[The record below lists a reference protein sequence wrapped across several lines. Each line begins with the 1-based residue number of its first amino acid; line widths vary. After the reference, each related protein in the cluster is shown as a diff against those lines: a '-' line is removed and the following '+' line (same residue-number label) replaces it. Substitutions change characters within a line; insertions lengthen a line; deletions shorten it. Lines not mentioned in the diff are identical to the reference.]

1 MPRYLV
7 LGDPLVSLDDD
18 QPVIGDGALIVEG
31 STISALGRREELES
45 RGPFDRVLGS
55 DGHLVMPGFINGHFH
70 STAPQAPG
78 LFEYVFERANTRAS
92 RHVIS
97 EDDLRTVVLV
107 SAINAI
113 RGGQTSVVDFSYGVP
128 SLPDFGNHAI
138 LDAYRA
144 VGMRV
149 ALGVVTRDQNIYVH
163 GDNDAFLAS
172 LPADLAAR
180 VRDSTMGYAWPTE
193 AVLDAYRRLH
203 DQWDRY
209 DDRIRVIL
217 APDWTPACS
226 DELYL
231 RNRRLATEY
240 ASGITTHVLET
251 RSEMLFNLRTYG
263 QTAMQRLAR
272 LGVLGPDV
280 SCAHFVWAG
289 DEDIRILVD
298 TGAVAVNNAGSNL
311 RLSTGIA
318 RTRDILEQGG
328 RVAFGTDGIS
338 FSEREDFF
346 QELRLATYLQ
356 RVPGEISRGRLD
368 SLNVLISAA
377 RSGAHAL
384 CQPERVGSLAVGKDA
399 DLLVIRKERIFGP
412 PGKYARTPPLD
423 VLLDRADA
431 TDIDQVMAAGQI
443 LLDSGVIMTVDEG
456 HVRDSYAEAGR
467 NRFWATTDT
476 ADMQR
481 QLAAAVEPYVFAFY
495 AGWDKWQVDCAY
507 AYNMRSA
514 ATGVSDDARHPSPPG

>member
-7 LGDPLVSLDDD
+7 LGDPLVSLADD
-18 QPVIGDGALIVEG
+18 QPVVDDGALIIEG
-31 STISALGRREELES
+31 RTIVALGQREELEG

-55 DGHLVMPGFINGHFH
+55 DGHLVMPGFVNGHFH

-78 LFEYVFERANTRAS
+78 VFEYVFERANTRAS

-97 EDDLRTVVLV
+97 EDDLATVVLI

-113 RGGQTSVVDFSYGVP
+113 RGGQTGVVDFSYGIP
-128 SLPDFGNHAI
+128 SLPDFGNEAI

-144 VGMRV
+144 VGMRA

-163 GDNDAFLAS
+163 GRNDKFLAS
-172 LPADLAAR
+172 LPADLATQ
-180 VRDSTMGYAWPTE
+180 VRDSTMGYAWPTD
-193 AVLDAYRRLH
+193 AVLDAYQRVHAR
-203 DQWDRY
+203 WDRY

-231 RNRRLATEY
+231 RNRQLATEC
-240 ASGITTHVLET
+240 ASGITTHALET

-263 QTAMQRLAR
+263 KTAMRRLAD

-289 DEDIRILVD
+289 DEDIRILAD

-318 RTRDILEQGG
+318 RTRDILERGG
-328 RVAFGTDGIS
+328 HVAFGTDGIS
-338 FSEREDFF
+338 FSEHEDFF
-346 QELRLATYLQ
+346 QELRLAAYLQ
-356 RVPGEISRGRLD
+356 RTPGEIGRGRLD
-368 SLNVLISAA
+368 SLSLLASAA
-377 RSGAHAL
+377 RSGAQAL
-384 CQPERVGSLAVGKDA
+384 CQPERLGSLAVGKDA
-399 DLLVIRKERIFGP
+399 DLLVIRKDRIFYP
-412 PGKYARTPPLD
+412 PEKYARTPPLD
-423 VLLDRADA
+423 VLLDRANA

-443 LLDSGVIMTVDEG
+443 LMDHGIITTVDEEL
-456 HVRDSYAEAGR
+456 VRSRYEEAGR
-467 NRFWATTDT
+467 GKFWAATDAT
-476 ADMQR
+476 DMQR
-481 QLAAAVEPYVFAFY
+481 QLAAAVDPHVLSFYESWDQVPVDPAYV
-495 AGWDKWQVDCAY
+495 
-507 AYNMRSA
+507 YNMRRSQ
-514 ATGVSDDARHPSPPG
+514 PE

>member
-1 MPRYLV
+1 MSRYLV
-7 LGDPLVSLDDD
+7 LGDPLVALTDD
-18 QPVIGDGALIVEG
+18 QPVIDDGALIVEG
-31 STISALGRREELES
+31 KTISALGRREDLEG

-55 DGHLVMPGFINGHFH
+55 GGHLVMPGFINGHFH

-78 LFEYVFERANTRAS
+78 MFEYVFERANTRAS

-97 EDDLRTVVLV
+97 EDDLRTVVLI

-113 RGGQTSVVDFSYGVP
+113 RGGQTGVVDFSYGVP
-128 SLPDFGNHAI
+128 SLPDFGNQAI

-149 ALGVVTRDQNIYVH
+149 ALGMVTRDQNIYVH
-163 GDNDAFLAS
+163 GDNAAFLAS
-172 LPADLAAR
+172 LPAELAAP
-180 VRDSTMGYAWPTE
+180 VRESTMGYAWPTE
-193 AVLDAYRRLH
+193 AVLDAYRRVH
-203 DQWDRY
+203 AQWDHY

-231 RNRRLATEY
+231 RNRRLATEC
-240 ASGITTHVLET
+240 ASGITTHALET
-251 RSEMLFNLRTYG
+251 RSEMLFNLRSYG
-263 QTAMQRLAR
+263 KTAMRRLAD

-289 DEDIRILVD
+289 DEDIRILAD

-318 RTRDILEQGG
+318 RTRDILDRGG
-328 RVAFGTDGIS
+328 HVAFGTDGIS
-338 FSEREDFF
+338 FSEHEDFF

-356 RVPGEISRGRLD
+356 RIPGEISRGRLD
-368 SLNVLISAA
+368 SLRVLSSAA
-377 RSGAHAL
+377 RSGAQAL
-384 CQPERVGSLAVGKDA
+384 CQPDRLGSLAAGKDA
-399 DLLVIRKERIFGP
+399 DLLVIRKERVFYP

-423 VLLDRADA
+423 VLLDRANA

-443 LLDSGVIMTVDEG
+443 LLDGGTITTVDENL
-456 HVRDSYAEAGR
+456 VRGAYAQAGR
-467 NRFWATTDT
+467 DRFWAATDA
-476 ADMQR
+476 ADRQR
-481 QLAAAVEPYVFAFY
+481 QLAAAVEPYVLAFY
-495 AGWDKWQVDCAY
+495 AGWDQVPVDAGY
-507 AYNMRSA
+507 EYNMR
-514 ATGVSDDARHPSPPG
+514 RPRPE